1 MNAEILWIQ
10 EYYEYRHVMN
20 AEILWIQE
28 YYEYRNNMNA
38 EILWIKKYY
47 ECRHVNYNY
56 RRIINTNIL
65 YYKYNHKWVQ
75 IRQKIIIE
83 KNYWQNKKKIVS
95 YIHG

>member
-1 MNAEILWIQ
+1 MNLFFCIFINVFTVHVCLKCRHNVNTGILWIQ

-38 EILWIKKYY
+38 EKLWIKKYY

-65 YYKYNHKWVQ
+65 
-75 IRQKIIIE
+75 
-83 KNYWQNKKKIVS
+83 
-95 YIHG
+95 